1 MDKFK
6 QLGLN
11 EQATMAAGAVAIIL
25 SFFPSYVTVSFGPYS
40 SGANAWHSFAT
51 LGVLLVIAATA
62 LAAVKAFAAEYLPD
76 GVPWNIVIT
85 ACAGVGTV
93 LLLLRGLTVSHA
105 GLGWSGWALVIAGV
119 VMTAFAAL
127 ALKASGE
134 DLSQFKQT
142 EG

>member
-1 MDKFK
+1 MEKFK

-11 EQATMAAGAVAIIL
+11 EQATMAAGVVAIIL
-25 SFFPSYVTVSFGPYS
+25 SFFPAYVTVSLGPYS
-40 SGANAWHSFAT
+40 SGATAWHSFAT
-51 LGVLLVIAATA
+51 VGILLVIVATA
-62 LAAVKAFAAEYLPD
+62 LAALKAFAVEYLPA
-76 GVPWNIVIT
+76 GVPWTIVIT
-85 ACAGVGTV
+85 ACAGLGTL
-93 LLLLRGLTVSHA
+93 LLLLRGLTVTHA
-105 GLGWSGWALVIAGV
+105 GLGWSGWVLVIAGV